1 MKFLTVLSLGLLS
14 AITFAD
20 DTITTNNSSINNAPV
35 NVVPI
40 PDLIKE
46 AQAFDWLAQDP
57 AARRAQHLRA
67 SVEAE
72 AGLTRISPYEWT
84 AGYTH
89 QKRTYTGVASSIGA
103 NGRSNEWNLELE
115 RTVRLPGK
123 YLADQRIADATL
135 GNASAQ
141 YNLARREAA
150 ENLITQYL
158 EWLETRGVLAL
169 LQQQQQAAETNANA
183 VAKRVKSGDAAAIDE
198 RLAAADLADVRRKVS
213 SAQTAANHAWS
224 QLSARYPVTDTQAA
238 LPDPLPVPQDSY
250 WWQERIMA
258 ASDELAIAQAEQ
270 ASAKAGADRT
280 SQDRI
285 PDPTLGVFTGREA
298 YGNEQLVGVRISMPL
313 SGQKRSLAHRQQLAE
328 ANLAQDNLELTQRE
342 LLGRARGAYKD
353 AVGSFE
359 RWQLANT
366 AAATMQE
373 NARLLSKAYSL
384 GEQDLQTLLR
394 GRQQAAAAGEE
405 ELQARAEAL
414 QSYFQL
420 LLDAKLLWPQ
430 ILFEN
435 AKN

>member
-1 MKFLTVLSLGLLS
+1 MKLLLMKFLTVLSLCLLS
-14 AITFAD
+14 TITFAED
-20 DTITTNNSSINNAPV
+20 SIAVSNVAINNVPV
-35 NVVPI
+35 PE
-40 PDLIKE
+40 LIKE

-57 AARRAQHLRA
+57 AARRAQNLRA

-72 AGLTRISPYEWT
+72 AGLTRTSPYEWT

-89 QKRTYTGVASSIGA
+89 QKRTYEGIDK
-103 NGRSNEWNLELE
+103 RSNEWNLELE

-123 YLADQRIADATL
+123 YAADQRIAEATM

-150 ENLITQYL
+150 EGLITSYL
-158 EWLETRGVLAL
+158 GWLETRGVLAL

-183 VAKRVKSGDAAAIDE
+183 VAKRVKSGDAAAMDE
-198 RLAAADLADVRRKVS
+198 RLATADLADVRRKVS
-213 SAQTAANHAWS
+213 SAQTTANHAWS
-224 QLSARYPVTDTQAA
+224 QLSARYPVTPSTTGAQAA
-238 LPDPLPVPQDSY
+238 LPDPFPVPQDSY

-285 PDPTLGVFTGREA
+285 PDPTIGVFTGREA
-298 YGNEQLVGVRISMPL
+298 YGNEQLVGVRISMPVP
-313 SGQKRSLAHRQQLAE
+313 GQKRSLTHRKQLAE
-328 ANLAQDNLELTQRE
+328 ANLAQDNLDLTQRE
-342 LLGRARGAYKD
+342 LLGRARGAYSD

-366 AAATMQE
+366 TSTTMQE
-373 NARLLSKAYSL
+373 NARLLTKAYSL
-384 GEQDLQTLLR
+384 GEQDLQTLLL

-430 ILFEN
+430 ILFEE
-435 AKN
+435 AKK

>member
-1 MKFLTVLSLGLLS
+1 MKFLIVLSLSLLS
-14 AITFAD
+14 TITFAS
-20 DTITTNNSSINNAPV
+20 DTVTTNNSSINNKPV
-35 NVVPI
+35 NTVPI

-46 AQAFDWLAQDP
+46 AQVFDWLAQDP

-72 AGLTRISPYEWT
+72 AGLTRTSPYEWT

-89 QKRTYTGVASSIGA
+89 QKRTYTGVDQ
-103 NGRSNEWNLELE
+103 RSNEWNLELE

-123 YLADQRIADATL
+123 YRADQRIADATL
-135 GNASAQ
+135 GKASAQ
-141 YNLARREAA
+141 YNLARRETA

-183 VAKRVKSGDAAAIDE
+183 VAKRVKSGDAAAMDE
-198 RLAAADLADVRRKVS
+198 RLAVADLADVRRKVS

-238 LPDPLPVPQDSY
+238 LPDPLPVPQDSH

-258 ASDELAIAQAEQ
+258 ASDELAIVQAEH
-270 ASAKAGADRT
+270 ASAKASADRT

-313 SGQKRSLAHRQQLAE
+313 PGQKRSLAHRQQLAE

-342 LLGRARGAYKD
+342 LLGRARGAYND

-405 ELQARAEAL
+405 ELQARTEAL

-430 ILFEN
+430 ILFEGI
-435 AKN
+435 KQ

>member
-1 MKFLTVLSLGLLS
+1 MKLLIMKYLTVLSLCLLS
-14 AITFAD
+14 
-20 DTITTNNSSINNAPV
+20 TITIAEDAIPV
-35 NVVPI
+35 PE
-40 PDLIKE
+40 LIKE
-46 AQAFDWLAQDP
+46 AHAFYWLAQDP
-57 AARRAQHLRA
+57 AARRAQNLRA

-72 AGLTRISPYEWT
+72 AGLTRTSPYEWT

-89 QKRTYTGVASSIGA
+89 QKRTYEGIDK
-103 NGRSNEWNLELE
+103 RSNEWNLELE

-123 YLADQRIADATL
+123 YAADQRIAEATM

-141 YNLARREAA
+141 YNLARRDAA
-150 ENLITQYL
+150 EGLIASYL
-158 EWLETRGVLAL
+158 GWLETRGVLAL

-183 VAKRVKSGDAAAIDE
+183 VAKRVKSGDAAAMDE
-198 RLAAADLADVRRKVS
+198 RLATADLADVRRKVS

-224 QLSARYPVTDTQAA
+224 QLSARYPVTDTQAV
-238 LPDPLPVPQDSY
+238 LPDPLPVPQDSH
-250 WWQERIMA
+250 WWQERILA

-285 PDPTLGVFTGREA
+285 PDPTIGVFTGREA
-298 YGNEQLVGVRISMPL
+298 YGNEQLVGVRFSMPL
-313 SGQKRSLAHRQQLAE
+313 PGQKRSLTHRKQLAE
-328 ANLAQDNLELTQRE
+328 ANLAQDNLDLTQRE
-342 LLGRARGAYKD
+342 LLGRARGAYSD

-366 AAATMQE
+366 TSTTMQE

-384 GEQDLQTLLR
+384 GEQDLQTLLL

-430 ILFEN
+430 ILFEE
-435 AKN
+435 AKK